1 MSEKMRTE
9 SDEQDDEIPD
19 ESLVTQFADSEEP
32 ADGQESI
39 YTLRVG
45 RREFTDT
52 ETGAETTLWRAEGR
66 FSDTEMDWVSEVSPY
81 LPEAIMGVCESLERR
96 RGGV

>member
-1 MSEKMRTE
+1 MSESHPIE
-9 SDEQDDEIPD
+9 LDEQDDEIVQD
-19 ESLVTQFADSEEP
+19 ALAEQFAESDSP
-32 ADGQESI
+32 DSI
-39 YTLRVG
+39 YTVRVG

-52 ETGAETTLWRAEGR
+52 QTGAETTLWRAEGR
-66 FSDTEMDWVSEVSPY
+66 FSDSEMEWVSEVSPY